1 MYGECDTKKISHRH
15 VDVCLIYCKELNERE
30 RADHANTK
38 YEQMKS
44 LVTELEN
51 RNSELEQKFAEVRYP
66 ILFSRFIEKMLNA
79 DSDVKC

>member
-1 MYGECDTKKISHRH
+1 M
-15 VDVCLIYCKELNERE
+15 NERE

>member
-1 MYGECDTKKISHRH
+1 
-15 VDVCLIYCKELNERE
+15 
-30 RADHANTK
+30 
-38 YEQMKS
+38 MKS